1 MSKKSMF
8 STPTTKRSRFEETPI
23 SHNNKSPKILQLIE
37 QKYAKQNQIMIAQIE
52 ECVKKSVKDALS
64 VLEEKVQKNT
74 QMLQILSER
83 VTNIELS
90 VSHLNEMTNEIN
102 KLKTTIKH
110 QENLSVS
117 TNLRLCG
124 IPYDENE
131 NLIEIFGKICSFI
144 NLKQPNIKSIHR
156 ISNNKKKGSADGVIL
171 VKLFSSADRNNI
183 LRSISKYKRECKTQL
198 TLDIFSLNSTTPF
211 FVNED
216 LTSQNYKI
224 LQAALRLKRM
234 KCVSTAFTLRG
245 FVYVKRF
252 ADDTAVRME
261 SEEELNKFFRPYDQS
276 AAQNNGVAN
285 LAQY

>member
-8 STPTTKRSRFEETPI
+8 STPTTKRSRFEDTPN
-23 SHNNKSPKILQLIE
+23 SHNNKSPKIIQLIE
-37 QKYAKQNQIMIAQIE
+37 QKFAKQNQIMIAQIE

-74 QMLQILSER
+74 QMIQILSER

-90 VSHLNEMTNEIN
+90 VSHLNEMRNEIN

-124 IPYDENE
+124 IPYYENE
-131 NLIEIFGKICSFI
+131 NLIEIFGKICSLI
-144 NLKQPNIKSIHR
+144 NLNQPNIKSIHR

-171 VKLFSSADRNNI
+171 VKLFSSADRNDI
-183 LRSISKYKRECKTQL
+183 LRSISKYKRESKTQL

-234 KCVSTAFTLRG
+234 KGVSTAFTLRG

-261 SEEELNKFFRPYDQS
+261 SEEELDKFFRAYDQS
-276 AAQNNGVAN
+276 AAQSNGVAN

>member
-8 STPTTKRSRFEETPI
+8 STPTTKRSRFEDTPI
-23 SHNNKSPKILQLIE
+23 SHNNKSPKIIQLIE
-37 QKYAKQNQIMIAQIE
+37 QKFAKQNQIMIAQIE

-74 QMLQILSER
+74 QMIQILSEK

-90 VSHLNEMTNEIN
+90 VSHLNEMRNEIN

-124 IPYDENE
+124 IPYYENE
-131 NLIEIFGKICSFI
+131 NLIEIFGKICSLI
-144 NLKQPNIKSIHR
+144 NLNQPNIKSIHR

-171 VKLFSSADRNNI
+171 VKLFSSADRNDI
-183 LRSISKYKRECKTQL
+183 LRSISKYKRESKTQL

-234 KCVSTAFTLRG
+234 KGVSTAFTLRG

-261 SEEELNKFFRPYDQS
+261 SEEELDKFFRAYDQS
-276 AAQNNGVAN
+276 AAQGNGVAN

>member
-8 STPTTKRSRFEETPI
+8 STPTTKRSRFEDTPI
-23 SHNNKSPKILQLIE
+23 SHNNKSPKIIQLIE
-37 QKYAKQNQIMIAQIE
+37 QKFAKQNQIMIAQIE

-74 QMLQILSER
+74 QMIQILSEK

-90 VSHLNEMTNEIN
+90 VSHLNEMRNEIN

-124 IPYDENE
+124 IPYYENE
-131 NLIEIFGKICSFI
+131 NLIEIFGKICSLI
-144 NLKQPNIKSIHR
+144 NLNQPNIKSIHR

-171 VKLFSSADRNNI
+171 VKLFSSADRNDI
-183 LRSISKYKRECKTQL
+183 LRSISKYKRESKTQL

-234 KCVSTAFTLRG
+234 KGVSTAFTLRG

-252 ADDTAVRME
+252 VDDTAVRME
-261 SEEELNKFFRPYDQS
+261 SEEELNQFFRSYDQS
-276 AAQNNGVAN
+276 AAHDNGVAN
-285 LAQY
+285 IAQY

>member
-8 STPTTKRSRFEETPI
+8 STPTTKRSRFEDTPI
-23 SHNNKSPKILQLIE
+23 SHNNKSPKIIQLIE
-37 QKYAKQNQIMIAQIE
+37 QKFTKQNKIMIAQIE

-74 QMLQILSER
+74 QMIQILSEK

-90 VSHLNEMTNEIN
+90 VSHLNEMRNEIN

-124 IPYDENE
+124 IPYYENE
-131 NLIEIFGKICSFI
+131 NLIEIFGKICSLI
-144 NLKQPNIKSIHR
+144 NLNQPNIKSIHR
-156 ISNNKKKGSADGVIL
+156 ISNNKKKRSADGVIL
-171 VKLFSSADRNNI
+171 VKLFSSADRNDI
-183 LRSISKYKRECKTQL
+183 LRSISKYKRESKTQL

-234 KCVSTAFTLRG
+234 KGVSTAFTLRG

-261 SEEELNKFFRPYDQS
+261 SEEELDKFFRAYDQS
-276 AAQNNGVAN
+276 AAQGNGVAN